1 MHLPSR
7 PLRACL
13 VVIVFT
19 AAWLPLRAD
28 KPLFTT
34 TFSKEEFRSRR
45 ARIMQDIGDG
55 VAIVAGATEPAAY
68 TKFQQGKQFFYLSGV
83 EVPRAILLIDGRT
96 KTSTIFLAARN
107 SASDR
112 SEGPLLAPNAE
123 AEALTG
129 IEHAVD
135 RELFDAAVKAIA
147 AEGRSIYFPFR
158 SESLGAAAPDRIANH
173 ERLTAADPWDGR
185 ASKDAV
191 FRDKLRAAA
200 PKSEILN
207 LDPFVDRL
215 RLIKSTEEVTVMR
228 ETTRL
233 ASLAI
238 LESMKSAK
246 PGMYEY
252 ELEAIADYI
261 FKRNNAQGI
270 GYYALVATGTN
281 AFWPHYHAAQ
291 SRLEDGDLVLMD
303 YAPDVSYYTTDV
315 TRMFPAN
322 GTFSP
327 RQREMYGVYVKFYQA
342 LMSSIRP
349 GPAVESL
356 KEAHGKMTAVLES
369 FPFTDSKIKEA
380 AERFV
385 AGYARPRQSFGHWLG
400 MEAHDVSGVFDGVYR
415 PGMMLTIEPAL
426 TISDER
432 IYIRLEDAILITET
446 GYENLS
452 APLPMEIADIERV
465 MKEPGLADMWK
476 GGR

>member
-1 MHLPSR
+1 MSR
-7 PLRACL
+7 TFIRVS
-13 VVIVFT
+13 VVLTMVT
-19 AAWLPLRAD
+19 LAWLPLGAD
-28 KPLFTT
+28 KPLFTQA
-34 TFSKEEFRSRR
+34 FSPGEFKARR
-45 ARIMQDIGDG
+45 AKVMDAIGDG
-55 VAIVAGATEPAAY
+55 VAILAGATEPAAY

-96 KTSTIFLAARN
+96 KTSTLFLPARN

-112 SEGPLLAPNAE
+112 SEGPLLAPGDE
-123 AEALTG
+123 AARLTG
-129 IEHAVD
+129 FEQVAD
-135 RELFDAAVKAIA
+135 RTTFDAAVKAVA

-158 SESLGAAAPDRIANH
+158 SESLGAAAPDRISNH
-173 ERLTAADPWDGR
+173 EREVAADPWDGR

-191 FRDKLRAAA
+191 FREKLRVAA

-215 RLIKSTEEVTVMR
+215 RMIKSAEEIKIMR

-233 ASLAI
+233 SSLAI

-252 ELEAIADYI
+252 EIEAIADYI

-291 SRLEDGDLVLMD
+291 SRLEDGDMVLMD

-327 RQREMYGVYVKFYQA
+327 RQREMYGIYLKFYQA

-349 GPAVESL
+349 GPASESL
-356 KEAHGKMTAVLES
+356 ANAHKKMTAILET
-369 FPFTDSKIKEA
+369 FTFTDPKIKEA

-385 AGYARPRQSFGHWLG
+385 AGYAKPRNSFGHWLG
-400 MEAHDVSGVFDGVYR
+400 MEAHDVAGANFDGVYL

-426 TISDER
+426 TIPDER
-432 IYIRLEDAILITET
+432 IYIRLEDAILITAT

-452 APLPMEIADIERV
+452 GPLPMEMADIEKV
-465 MKEPGLADMWK
+465 MKEPGLADLWK
-476 GGR
+476 VGK